1 MNDDN
6 LKKFLDDAFTN
17 PIHGKYGE
25 EKQLDLVIR
34 NNIIIIDYINNIWN
48 NFKNYFN
55 KN

>member
-17 PIHGKYGE
+17 PIHGKYGD
-25 EKQLDLVIR
+25 EKQLELVTK
-34 NNIIIIDYINNIWN
+34 NNIIILDYITNMWN